1 MIYYLIFSPNSIPK
15 YYVIIFHV
23 LIQTLK
29 WFWNLELLFMKRE
42 NRRVSMGHWNFQPIS
57 ISLQISTG
65 DREWPPGPLPQYFHP
80 LWGRKW
86 SQLYKRFF
94 CYENTTLYKKK
105 ISINFLFCKI
115 QFTLSFDKVDVMTC
129 LICHK
134 FCDLITIDV
143 INSFFN
149 VFNPEKILH
158 FNKLIDLR

>member
-15 YYVIIFHV
+15 YYVIIFHA

-80 LWGRKW
+80 L
-86 SQLYKRFF
+86 
-94 CYENTTLYKKK
+94 
-105 ISINFLFCKI
+105 
-115 QFTLSFDKVDVMTC
+115 
-129 LICHK
+129 
-134 FCDLITIDV
+134 
-143 INSFFN
+143 
-149 VFNPEKILH
+149 
-158 FNKLIDLR
+158 